1 LNSDFTLKR
10 PTRSNANVKNSQ
22 VHALKAIDTTRII
35 RKTPPNTYISM
46 RAKMT
51 CLFNN
56 HVLTW

>member
-1 LNSDFTLKR
+1 MNNR
-10 PTRSNANVKNSQ
+10 Q

-35 RKTPPNTYISM
+35 RKTLPITSISM

-51 CLFNN
+51 CLINN